1 MDTIKEHNMKLRQTV
16 TLTQEEIN
24 KMLTKFVEK
33 KLGKKVVA
41 IKDAE
46 PGDEGVQI
54 VLEEVEVTEEKKE
67 G

>member
-1 MDTIKEHNMKLRQTV
+1 MRLRQTV

-33 KLGKKVVA
+33 KLGKKVVN
-41 IKDAE
+41 IKPCID
-46 PGDEGVQI
+46 GTEGVE
-54 VLEEVEVTEEKKE
+54 VSLEEVEVTEEKKE

>member
-1 MDTIKEHNMKLRQTV
+1 MDIIKEHNMRLRQTV

-41 IKDAE
+41 IKPAE
-46 PGDEGVQI
+46 PGDEGIQI
-54 VLEEVEVTEEKKE
+54 VLEEVEVTDEKKE